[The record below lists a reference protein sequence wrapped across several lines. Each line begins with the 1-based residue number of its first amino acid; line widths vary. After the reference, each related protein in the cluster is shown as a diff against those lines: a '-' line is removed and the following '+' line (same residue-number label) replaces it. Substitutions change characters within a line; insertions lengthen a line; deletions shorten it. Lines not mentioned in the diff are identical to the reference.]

1 MMTSN
6 NEHSFTVWSWMMI
19 RQPDHST
26 TLEGREQSWP
36 LFLVPHWS
44 SSLHYT
50 TQQEQIC
57 HTTQQGET
65 RNCKLSSTFTQ
76 PSPGRHKVQWECMSL
91 IQLDVGSFIICLLPG
106 GFVQRQANTS
116 LHVPRPPKHNL
127 KWNQR
132 PEPAWLKKKT
142 SNRELIISVNNRL
155 LSEKTSSAWFFSLDC
170 LSLWK
175 NSLLCEVASEIPT
188 CESLSW
194 WLKPH

>member
-1 MMTSN
+1 MTSN

-76 PSPGRHKVQWECMSL
+76 PSPGMHKVQWECMSL

-116 LHVPRPPKHNL
+116 LHVPRPPKYNL

-132 PEPAWLKKKT
+132 PEPAWLKKKPVT
-142 SNRELIISVNNRL
+142 G
-155 LSEKTSSAWFFSLDC
+155 
-170 LSLWK
+170 
-175 NSLLCEVASEIPT
+175 NSLLASTTGFCQKRPPPPGFFLLTVFPFERT
-188 CESLSW
+188 
-194 WLKPH
+194 HFYVR